1 MLSCSK
7 FENPVLV
14 VRNVLYEEK
23 WLIFYKRCGKI
34 QTQFDPFDCTLP
46 VLTSLVCFS
55 GFVGPSFRHPPTNDR
70 PPDVHVRLPL
80 QSHSQVVFRR
90 LSLANQGVEAPGRR
104 TIRVS
109 NLDHAAHQSHH
120 HTCSCR
126 HVSRFLGLSLGSPP
140 IRVNT
145 HHRLFF
151 HNPWVS
157 FNILNIS
164 PRYLCKFQVNYIKKC

>member
-1 MLSCSK
+1 MLSFSK
-7 FENPVLV
+7 LENLVLD
-14 VRNVLYEEK
+14 NFLEVLTFFMKKSDWYSTR
-23 WLIFYKRCGKI
+23 IFSNLNIRSGKI
-34 QTQFDPFDCTLP
+34 QTQFHPFACTLP
-46 VLTSLVCFS
+46 VLTSVVCFS

-109 NLDHAAHQSHH
+109 NLDHTAHQSHH

-126 HVSRFLGLSLGSPP
+126 HV
-140 IRVNT
+140 
-145 HHRLFF
+145 RLFLTGF
-151 HNPWVS
+151 
-157 FNILNIS
+157 
-164 PRYLCKFQVNYIKKC
+164 